1 MDVDAYLRQVK
12 LENESIP
19 DVVVAETKESN
30 NDAVSNDGSI
40 TEDSKATKQF
50 NRLINIDEEYQKLDS
65 GFELSDDELKYFQ
78 SVKKHVHYLYGI
90 QNNREVSSIWNY
102 ALKISGSSISPSDKE
117 AVWKSLLDSTPASIP
132 DLCRGGVN
140 YGCVEECLHVL
151 ADLICQFPG
160 TPVPKERSKWLFNI
174 LLILDELHAMSENVS
189 YDLQRIRRSL
199 LRRCSIIESS
209 DITEFAE
216 ELSHLRL
223 LSTIIST
230 HFKQR

>member
-1 MDVDAYLRQVK
+1 MDVDTYLRQVK

-19 DVVVAETKESN
+19 DVVVAETKESDS
-30 NDAVSNDGSI
+30 DAANNDGSI
-40 TEDSKATKQF
+40 PEDSKATKQF
-50 NRLINIDEEYQKLDS
+50 NRLINIDAEYQKLDS
-65 GFELSDDELKYFQ
+65 GFELNDDELKYFQ
-78 SVKKHVHYLYGI
+78 SVKKHIHYLYGI
-90 QNNREVSSIWNY
+90 QNIREVSSIWNY
-102 ALKISGSSISPSDKE
+102 ALDLAGESIPPSDKD
-117 AVWKSLLDSTPASIP
+117 AIWKNLLESPPAPIP

-140 YGCVEECLHVL
+140 YGCTEECLHAI

-160 TPVPKERSKWLFNI
+160 TEVPKDRSKWLFNI

-189 YDLQRIRRSL
+189 YDLQRTRRAL

-209 DITEFAE
+209 DASEFAE

>member
-1 MDVDAYLRQVK
+1 MDVEAYLRQVK
-12 LENESIP
+12 LENDSIP
-19 DVVVAETKESN
+19 DVVVAEIKESN
-30 NDAVSNDGSI
+30 NDFSSNDGSI
-40 TEDSKATKQF
+40 TEDSRATKQF

-65 GFELSDDELKYFQ
+65 GFELSYDELKYFQ
-78 SVKKHVHYLYGI
+78 SLKKHIHYLYGI
-90 QNNREVSSIWNY
+90 QNTREVSSIWNY
-102 ALKISGSSISPSDKE
+102 ALKISGGSVSPSDKD
-117 AVWKSLLDSTPASIP
+117 AIWKNLLDSTPASIP

-140 YGCVEECLHVL
+140 YGCTEECLHVL

-160 TPVPKERSKWLFNI
+160 TEVPKDRSKWLFNI

-199 LRRCSIIESS
+199 LRRCSIIESY
-209 DITEFAE
+209 DVTEFAE